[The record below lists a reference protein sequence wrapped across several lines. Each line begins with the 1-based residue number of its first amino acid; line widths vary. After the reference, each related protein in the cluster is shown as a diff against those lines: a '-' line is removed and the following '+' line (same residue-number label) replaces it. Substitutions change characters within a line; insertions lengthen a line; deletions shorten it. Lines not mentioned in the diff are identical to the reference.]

1 VDIDNSSLILAVRKL
16 DHAAAVGLVLACR
29 SRAEHSDRMAPVFGA
44 LGELVADVRAEDSAA
59 LDAIAR
65 DLDAVA
71 NLVEGGVP
79 PYDGDDG

>member
-1 VDIDNSSLILAVRKL
+1 MSARDLVAAVRRL

-29 SRAEHSDRMAPVFGA
+29 SRAEHSDRMAAVFGA
-44 LGELVADVRAEDSAA
+44 LGEFVADVRAEDSAA